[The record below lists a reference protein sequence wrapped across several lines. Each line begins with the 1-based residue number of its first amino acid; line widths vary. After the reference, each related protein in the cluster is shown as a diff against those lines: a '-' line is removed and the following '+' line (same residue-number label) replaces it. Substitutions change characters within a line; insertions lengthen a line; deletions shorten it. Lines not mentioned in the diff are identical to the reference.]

1 MPPPITIAR
10 RGAMTPRPNTGP
22 APRRKRG
29 PVLQRRGVRVLALV
43 LVFVAVH
50 VPLLGDY
57 TWHHADEYLYTDAV
71 VRMREAGDLTTPRY
85 ADGSLRFNKP
95 LLTYWAVAASF
106 ATFGVGL
113 AASRL
118 PFLLAAA
125 LLAWVTWRTA
135 LLWLRDARA
144 ALLAVAILLAHPETA
159 ELATRATPDMLLCLF
174 TTICLYGVARLLLL
188 DAPRPG
194 AARLAWA
201 GAGLAV
207 ATKGLPG
214 LLPLLYGAATL
225 VAGGRLRRLLSPP
238 AVAIGALLAI
248 AGMATAFARHGTDAL
263 LGLWADQVGERA
275 LGTSLAGIAGN
286 LGMQVAT
293 LLVELLPW
301 TAFVLAGWGRSL
313 DAARGRA
320 RLVGFALGWTGVLL
334 VLSAL
339 PEFTRPRYLAPGTP
353 LLAIACAGVL
363 ADVTRRTAILERAA
377 RALLIGV
384 AVAAAVVAVA
394 GLRIGPV
401 WVVAGAMLAIV
412 ASIAARRTT
421 DGVAA
426 LTGLAVVAMLGPGLL
441 DAFVRPTVLE
451 SPAPALAS
459 CLAARGERG
468 LPAATVG
475 EVNTI
480 PADLRLASG
489 GRLDVTMVPDIPRLK
504 SGGRTYATLL
514 APGGVAGRLEALGH
528 RLEPCGREVR
538 GLAPGDWWTLLRT
551 GDLEAVRAAR
561 ERRFFLAVPTAS
573 P

>member
-1 MPPPITIAR
+1 MR
-10 RGAMTPRPNTGP
+10 
-22 APRRKRG
+22 
-29 PVLQRRGVRVLALV
+29 LLALV
-43 LVFVAVH
+43 VLFVAVH

-85 ADGSLRFNKP
+85 ADGTLRFNKP
-95 LLTYWAVAASF
+95 LLTYWTVAASF

-174 TTICLYGVARLLLL
+174 TAICLYGIARLLLL
-188 DAPRPG
+188 DAPGAG

-214 LLPLLYGAATL
+214 LLPLLYGGVALAAR
-225 VAGGRLRRLLSPP
+225 GRLGHLLSP
-238 AVAIGALLAI
+238 AAIATGALLAV
-248 AGMATAFARHGTDAL
+248 AGMATAFARHGTAAL

-275 LGTSLAGIAGN
+275 LGASLGGIGRN
-286 LGMQVAT
+286 LGAQAAT

-301 TAFVLAGWGRSL
+301 TAFVVAGGRTAL
-313 DAARGRA
+313 EAARGRA
-320 RLVGFALGWTGVLL
+320 VLMGFTAGWTGVLL

-339 PEFTRPRYLAPGTP
+339 PEFTRPRYLAPATP

-363 ADVTRRTAILERAA
+363 ADVTRRTPLLGRTA
-377 RALLIGV
+377 RLLLVGI
-384 AVAAAVVAVA
+384 AVAAAAFAVA
-394 GLRIGPV
+394 GVRIAPIWMLAGATLA
-401 WVVAGAMLAIV
+401 VVAGV
-412 ASIAARRTT
+412 AAQRPTN
-421 DGVAA
+421 DVAA

-441 DAFVRPTVLE
+441 DALVRPTILE

-459 CLAARGERG
+459 CLAARGDGG

-480 PADLRLASG
+480 PADIRLASG
-489 GRLDVTMVPDIPRLK
+489 GRLDVTMVPDIPRLEA
-504 SGGRTYATLL
+504 GGRTYATLL

-528 RLEPCGREVR
+528 ELEPCGREVR
-538 GLAPGDWWTLLRT
+538 GLAPGDWWTLVVS
-551 GDLEAVRAAR
+551 GDPDAVRAAR
-561 ERRFFLAVPTAS
+561 ARRFFVAVPTAS